1 MQDPVDHILKQWGDV
16 KPELDCSDM
25 GIVGRL
31 MRVHGLWHSQLE
43 HVFKQHQLSMLE
55 FDILATLMRNQQ
67 PLTPTEMYKTLMISS
82 GAMSTRIEKLVQRGL
97 VERLASGDD
106 RRSCKVTL
114 TKQGAQL
121 VDEALASHLSN
132 MNGML
137 SMFDEQ
143 EKAQLANMMRKVL
156 LANQ

>member
-1 MQDPVDHILKQWGDV
+1 MQDPVDRILSQWSDV

-25 GIVGRL
+25 GIIGRL
-31 MRVHGLWHSQLE
+31 MRVHGLWHNRLE
-43 HVFKQHQLSMLE
+43 QVFKNHQLSMLE

-67 PLTPTEMYKTLMISS
+67 PLTPTEMYKTLMVSS

-106 RRSCKVTL
+106 RRSCKVAL
-114 TKQGAQL
+114 TEQGAQL
-121 VDEALASHLSN
+121 VDDALTSHLSN

-137 SMFDEQ
+137 NMFDEQ
-143 EKAQLANMMRKVL
+143 EKEQLASMLRRIL